1 MNPEKIICAVFFV
14 VVVEND
20 GDFLFRISGKY

>member
-1 MNPEKIICAVFFV
+1 MNPEKIICAVFY

-20 GDFLFRISGKY
+20 GDFLFRISEKC